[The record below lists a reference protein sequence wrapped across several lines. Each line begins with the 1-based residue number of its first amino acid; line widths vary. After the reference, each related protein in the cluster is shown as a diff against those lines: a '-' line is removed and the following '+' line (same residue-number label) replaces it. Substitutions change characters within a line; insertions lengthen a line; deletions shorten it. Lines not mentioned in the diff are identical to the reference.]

1 MKQHKS
7 IRLFTAFL
15 CFLMIF
21 SSISISVLATSQD
34 YLAEAEARKNDPVE
48 SNNIENWPQGPLI
61 GAKAAVLME
70 ANTGA
75 ILYCKNMDEALF
87 PASITKLMTCLIA
100 VENCS
105 LDEMIT
111 VNQSAIDAN
120 EPDGSSM
127 SLVAGEQLTLEELLH
142 GILISSANEACN
154 VVAEHIAGSMENFV
168 EMMNARAV
176 ELGCIYTQFVEH
188 KGLQLPADTTEPRS
202 SIHHQCRFHSRC
214 FKKRSST

>member
-1 MKQHKS
+1 
-7 IRLFTAFL
+7 
-15 CFLMIF
+15 MIF

-105 LDEMIT
+105 LDELIT

-120 EPDGSSM
+120 
-127 SLVAGEQLTLEELLH
+127 
-142 GILISSANEACN
+142 
-154 VVAEHIAGSMENFV
+154 
-168 EMMNARAV
+168 
-176 ELGCIYTQFVEH
+176 
-188 KGLQLPADTTEPRS
+188 
-202 SIHHQCRFHSRC
+202 
-214 FKKRSST
+214 